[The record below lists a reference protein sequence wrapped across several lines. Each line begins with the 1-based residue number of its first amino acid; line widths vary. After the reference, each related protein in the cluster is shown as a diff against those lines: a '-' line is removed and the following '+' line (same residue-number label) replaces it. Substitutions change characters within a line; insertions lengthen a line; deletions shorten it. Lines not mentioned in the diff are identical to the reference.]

1 MTVNNDIKIER
12 HTIMKQITAKQ
23 YAKIRPFLPVQRG
36 NVRIPNIVFINAVL
50 YVLENGCKW
59 RALPE
64 RFGKWHSV
72 YARFRRWSRSG
83 VLDRLFAALRELH
96 APGGDA
102 NCFGL
107 DSTSVKVH
115 PDGTGA
121 RKTNGPQSIGKSRGG
136 WNTKIHM
143 VSASDR
149 QAMIFR
155 LSGGQ
160 ANDAPEGRALLKS
173 WADPVAG
180 APLAMDR
187 AYEGDETRQLVRDL
201 GMTPV
206 VPPKANRKVKWNYDR
221 ETYKRRNEIERLFR
235 RFKGYRRLFT
245 RFDKLDAT
253 YRGFLNLA
261 AVFEMTHDL
270 A

>member
-1 MTVNNDIKIER
+1 M
-12 HTIMKQITAKQ
+12 
-23 YAKIRPFLPVQRG
+23 
-36 NVRIPNIVFINAVL
+36 
-50 YVLENGCKW
+50 
-59 RALPE
+59 
-64 RFGKWHSV
+64 
-72 YARFRRWSRSG
+72 
-83 VLDRLFAALRELH
+83 LDRLFAALRELH

-102 NCFGL
+102 VCFGL
-107 DSTSVKVH
+107 DSTSAEVH

-136 WNTKIHM
+136 WYVKSRM
-143 VSASDR
+143 VSASGR
-149 QAMIFR
+149 PAMIFR

-160 ANDAPEGRALLKS
+160 ANDASEGRALPES

-187 AYEGDETRQLVRDL
+187 VYEGDETRQLVRDL

-206 VPPKANRKVKWNYDR
+206 VPPKANRKVKWEYDR
-221 ETYKRRNEIERLFR
+221 KTCKLRNEIERLFR
-235 RFKGYRRLFT
+235 RFKGCRRLFT

-261 AVFEMTHDL
+261 AFVALLLRGSSTPWKIARNPFIFCLQTLLFVVVLTGVCQQTAERKNRNFKSDGVDAPCRRHSEVP
-270 A
+270 

>member
-1 MTVNNDIKIER
+1 
-12 HTIMKQITAKQ
+12 MKQITAKQ
-23 YAKIRPFLPVQRG
+23 YARIHPHLPVQRG
-36 NVRIPNIVFINAVL
+36 NVRIPNIVVVNAILHV
-50 YVLENGCKW
+50 VENGCKW

-64 RFGKWHSV
+64 RFGKWSTI
-72 YARFRRWSRSG
+72 YARFRRWSQNG
-83 VLDRLFAALRELH
+83 VLERLFAALQKQEVN
-96 APGGDA
+96 GEEVV
-102 NCFGL
+102 CFGL

-121 RKTNGPQSIGKSRGG
+121 RKASGPQSLGKSRGG

-149 QAMIFR
+149 HAMIFR

-160 ANDAPEGRALLKS
+160 AHDGPEGRTLLES
-173 WADPVAG
+173 WGNPVAN

-187 AYEGDETRQLVRDL
+187 AYEGDETRGLVKAL

-206 VPPKANRKVKWNYDR
+206 VPPKANRKVKWDYDKDL
-221 ETYKRRNEIERLFR
+221 YKLRNEVERLFR
-235 RFKGYRRLFT
+235 RLKGYRRLYT
-245 RFDKLDAT
+245 RFDKLDAMFL
-253 YRGFLNLA
+253 GFLNFAL
-261 AVFEMTHDL
+261 VVEMLYDL

>member
-1 MTVNNDIKIER
+1 
-12 HTIMKQITAKQ
+12 MKQIAGKQ

-36 NVRIPNIVFINAVL
+36 NVRIPNIIFINAVL

-102 NCFGL
+102 NCFGF

-115 PDGTGA
+115 PDGAGA
-121 RKTNGPQSIGKSRGG
+121 RKTNGLQSIGKSRGG
-136 WNTKIHM
+136 WSTKIHM

-149 QAMIFR
+149 HAMIFR
-155 LSGGQ
+155 LSGGR
-160 ANDAPEGRALLKS
+160 PT
-173 WADPVAG
+173 
-180 APLAMDR
+180 
-187 AYEGDETRQLVRDL
+187 TR
-201 GMTPV
+201 
-206 VPPKANRKVKWNYDR
+206 PKATSRWKAVPSRAISSRRTGRHPCLFSSFYDR
-221 ETYKRRNEIERLFR
+221 HGDIGSREPESNWHQRMTIPSSHDRSISR
-235 RFKGYRRLFT
+235 RFG
-245 RFDKLDAT
+245 
-253 YRGFLNLA
+253 
-261 AVFEMTHDL
+261 
-270 A
+270 

>member
-12 HTIMKQITAKQ
+12 HSIMKQTAAKQ

-50 YVLENGCKW
+50 YVLENGCKR

-64 RFGKWHSV
+64 RFGKWQTV

-83 VLDRLFAALRELH
+83 VLERLFAALQELH

-102 NCFGL
+102 VCFGL
-107 DSTSVKVH
+107 DSTSAEVH
-115 PDGTGA
+115 PDGIGA

-136 WNTKIHM
+136 WYAKIHM
-143 VSASDR
+143 VSANGR

-160 ANDAPEGRALLKS
+160 ANDAPEGRALPES
-173 WADPVAG
+173 WPIRSRARLRRWT
-180 APLAMDR
+180 APAR
-187 AYEGDETRQLVRDL
+187 ATRPASSSATL
-201 GMTPV
+201 G
-206 VPPKANRKVKWNYDR
+206 
-221 ETYKRRNEIERLFR
+221 
-235 RFKGYRRLFT
+235 
-245 RFDKLDAT
+245 
-253 YRGFLNLA
+253 
-261 AVFEMTHDL
+261 
-270 A
+270 